1 MLFSVRSIALYYKKL
16 CSLWDVFY
24 DVLKYFSYT
33 EKETAKVAA
42 TESFSI
48 SLMTSLNIPISWNF
62 IFATT
67 SPIIKEAMIV
77 THQGIP
83 CFPMVF
89 IFSPRPL
96 AVTLESVGG
105 IVSEFSSFSPNP
117 VIIRLVCDRIPKLTW
132 KVAVWFPEIGIISNI
147 WTF

>member
-1 MLFSVRSIALYYKKL
+1 
-16 CSLWDVFY
+16 
-24 DVLKYFSYT
+24 
-33 EKETAKVAA
+33 
-42 TESFSI
+42 
-48 SLMTSLNIPISWNF
+48 
-62 IFATT
+62 
-67 SPIIKEAMIV
+67 MIV

-83 CFPMVF
+83 CYPMVF

-132 KVAVWFPEIGIISNI
+132 KVAVCFPEMGIISNT